1 MLGWAYHTTNVPTGT
16 ASKRRGQ
23 AYPESRVLWRH
34 CAPLPDLMKL
44 AACSLAQRLGLP
56 RPASVDSL
64 LDAAV
69 WRTSVMS
76 QDAVP
81 VDVPEQGQVS
91 DDDSYSDSDSEQ

>member
-1 MLGWAYHTTNVPTGT
+1 
-16 ASKRRGQ
+16 
-23 AYPESRVLWRH
+23 
-34 CAPLPDLMKL
+34 MKL
-44 AACSLAQRLGLP
+44 AACRLAKRLRLP
-56 RPASVDSL
+56 SPASVDSL

-69 WRTSVMS
+69 WRTGVMS

>member
-1 MLGWAYHTTNVPTGT
+1 M
-16 ASKRRGQ
+16 RRGQ

-69 WRTSVMS
+69 WRTGVPDEGHNSGD
-76 QDAVP
+76 DAA
-81 VDVPEQGQVS
+81 
-91 DDDSYSDSDSEQ
+91 YSDSDSEQ